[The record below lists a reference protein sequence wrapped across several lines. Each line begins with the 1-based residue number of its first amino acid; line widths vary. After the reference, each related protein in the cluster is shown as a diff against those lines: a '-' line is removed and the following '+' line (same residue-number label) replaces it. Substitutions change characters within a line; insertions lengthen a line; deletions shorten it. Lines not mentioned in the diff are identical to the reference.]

1 MFAACDSFK
10 ARFLLFRAGWVG
22 YLHSKTLV
30 VFVDCY
36 LPPPILLNIYKHKK
50 FDIHILLLAPPF
62 SVFFMIDHLCNFPH
76 LSSHPYHH
84 CPLILSTSSSA
95 KHLPEPTHIVE
106 TTIPT
111 TIRHQRHAKGAQKI
125 TPIDGMN
132 PHIHTTMTCGNSNNN
147 NQERHRT

>member
-1 MFAACDSFK
+1 MFAACDSFT

-76 LSSHPYHH
+76 LSPLSSLSPDPLDIIISQASPRAHPHRRNNNTDNHTSPTSRQRSPENYTNRWHEPSHPHDH
-84 CPLILSTSSSA
+84 DMW
-95 KHLPEPTHIVE
+95 
-106 TTIPT
+106 
-111 TIRHQRHAKGAQKI
+111 QFQ
-125 TPIDGMN
+125 
-132 PHIHTTMTCGNSNNN
+132 
-147 NQERHRT
+147 